1 MKITFFRLKGY
12 IKILNGTGLD
22 EICLDFSSFKNR
34 IILVQGENGCGKSTI
49 ISALSPTPDSS
60 DSFRT
65 DVFIDVSGNRQIVE
79 YPAEKEIHYVDT
91 DEYGNQNYYK
101 ILILSIVDE
110 SRTRRTTKAFISK
123 NGEELNPNGNVS
135 SFKEIRDSLLGI
147 DPVYLDL
154 SSISAENR
162 GIVDMIPSERR
173 KYMAAYIGS
182 LETYNNIFKTI
193 SKKVSSVKS
202 YMNTLSTKLYEL
214 GNENELRLKLSQATT
229 TLKDL
234 NSQRDRLLKELASAE
249 ATVLLIDPDN
259 KMQDLY
265 ASISERLRTIKHE
278 MSKKEEERV
287 KVSTPLQLTP
297 QNADISKFL
306 KDTRDTLESY
316 KNSLVEK
323 KSKLSTLITLNEAT
337 IQNIESDRS
346 MLDGLNSNQVHGNIV
361 AAVDKIKSEISTYEQ
376 YLSDDTIKILKSIT
390 IDDLLDLRESLN
402 DFMKEISSA
411 EELYSEEEFINAVQ
425 VARSDNDKKSIKDS
439 INDLQTQII
448 DEKITLSQLSKD
460 LESFDED
467 QKAISDFNNMRP
479 NDCSNDQCPFIAK
492 YIDIRNRLVEVTS
505 QKSITDKM
513 ESISNDIR
521 SKSDKVDFFNHVLE
535 ISSRVEFAISIILG
549 KKSIISKFE
558 SLKSILDIQ
567 SLKTMISSHY
577 RFPIFSVVTTVIENA
592 TIYNDLQNAK
602 DQLKGLESDL
612 SVYNKNKDL
621 IDTLTTKISE
631 NEKLKESRE
640 EEIKSINR
648 ECGFISGM
656 IVEFSNRVENAE
668 KLSQIS
674 SDIKSLESELDD
686 LRQEFESVK
695 DKIKLVKDKID
706 SVNSIKNDINR
717 IEESISPQ
725 QSLISKLNYDIT
737 SILEYQK
744 EYNENSDIYEKIV
757 FIRNACSPGN
767 GMGIQSEYIKRYMN
781 DIIID
786 CNRML
791 SYMFGGTVQLHVPVI
806 NEKQFSIPF
815 VGPNGIPVPDIS
827 DGSTAQKCMIG
838 LVFSC
843 VAMMKSSLKYNIP
856 RFDEID
862 GGLDQQNRTMFIN
875 VLNYILDFMHCDQCV
890 ICSHNMEFDTQST
903 TRLICSRNGITI
915 EQ

>member
-1 MKITFFRLKGY
+1 MKIVFFRLKGY

-49 ISALSPTPDSS
+49 ISALSPTPDGS

-65 DVFIDVSGNRQIVE
+65 DVFIDAYGNRQIIE
-79 YPAEKEIHYVDT
+79 YPAEKEIHYIDI
-91 DEYGNQNYYK
+91 DESGNQNYYK
-101 ILILSIVDE
+101 ILIMSIVDE

-135 SFKEIRDSLLGI
+135 SFKEIRDNLLGI

-182 LETYNNIFKTI
+182 LETYNNIFKVI

-214 GNENELRLKLSQATT
+214 GNENELRLKLSQACT

-234 NSQRDRLLKELASAE
+234 NTRRDKLLKELASAE
-249 ATVLLIDPDN
+249 ATVSLIDPDN

-265 ASISERLRTIKHE
+265 SSISERLRDIKSE
-278 MSKKEEERV
+278 MSKKDGERV
-287 KVSTPLQLTP
+287 KVSTLLQLDA
-297 QNADISKFL
+297 QNVDISKFL
-306 KDTRDTLESY
+306 QDTRDTLESY

-323 KSKLSTLITLNEAT
+323 KSKLSTLISLNDVT

-346 MLDGLNSNQVHGNIV
+346 MLDSISSNQAHVNIIS
-361 AAVDKIKSEISTYEQ
+361 AIDKIKSEISTYEK
-376 YLSDDTIKILKSIT
+376 YLSSDTICILESISLE
-390 IDDLLDLRESLN
+390 DLLDLRESFN

-411 EELYSEEEFINAVQ
+411 EELYTEEEFINAVK
-425 VARSDNDKKSIKDS
+425 VARCENDKKSIKD
-439 INDLQTQII
+439 TI
-448 DEKITLSQLSKD
+448 DELQSKVVDQKITLSQLTKD

-467 QKAISDFNNMRP
+467 KKAISDFNNLRP
-479 NDCSNDQCPFIAK
+479 KDCLNDQCPFIAK
-492 YIDIRNRLVEVTS
+492 YIDLKNKLGDSS
-505 QKSITDKM
+505 QKSITN
-513 ESISNDIR
+513 EIEYISISIKEN
-521 SKSDKVDFFNHVLE
+521 SDRIDFLNHVLE
-535 ISSRVEFAISIILG
+535 ITSRIEFAISIIIG

-558 SLKSILDIQ
+558 SLKQILNVQ
-567 SLKTMISSHY
+567 LLKNFISSHY
-577 RFPIFSVVTTVIENA
+577 RFPIFSVVTEVIENA
-592 TIYNDLQNAK
+592 TIYKDLQNAK
-602 DQLKGLESDL
+602 DQLKTLESDL
-612 SVYNKNKDL
+612 SIYNKNKDL
-621 IDTLTTKISE
+621 IDTLEKKISE
-631 NEKLKESRE
+631 NEKLKNSRE
-640 EEIKSINR
+640 EEIKAINK
-648 ECGFISGM
+648 ECIFISRM
-656 IVEFSNRVENAE
+656 IVEFSNRLENAE
-668 KLSQIS
+668 KLSQTIF
-674 SDIKSLESELDD
+674 DIEKLEHELEN

-695 DKIKLVKDKID
+695 DKIKLVKEKID
-706 SVNSIKNDINR
+706 SVNSIKNDINK
-717 IEESISPQ
+717 IEETISPQ
-725 QSLISKLNYDIT
+725 QALISKLNYDIT

-791 SYMFGGTVQLHVPVI
+791 GYMFGGTIQLHVPVI

-875 VLNYILDFMHCDQCV
+875 VLNYILDFMHCDQCI